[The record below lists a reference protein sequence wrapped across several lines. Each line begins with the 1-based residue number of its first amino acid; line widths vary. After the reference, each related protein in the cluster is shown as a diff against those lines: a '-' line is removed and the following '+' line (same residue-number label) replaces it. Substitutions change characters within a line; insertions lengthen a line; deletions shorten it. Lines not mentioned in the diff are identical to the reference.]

1 MNLQELIKNNDL
13 QKLFFEANVGIEKE
27 GLRTDENE
35 KLAMTDHPHSL
46 GDRLFHPYIQT
57 DFSEAQPEL
66 VTPVQPSV
74 KEAYNWLEGIQDVLN
89 RALPDNEYVWPNS
102 MPNILPEE
110 EEIPIIRYNDPD
122 AIAYRE
128 YLAEHYGKKKQTISG
143 IHFNYSFSEAFLK
156 AAFDAQTDT
165 TDYVAFVND
174 LYVKLAGNFLKY
186 EWMLL
191 YLFGAS
197 PYAEMDFF
205 DSKSGRDLPKPTDYV
220 RSLRNSSFGYHN
232 HDDVIVRYDSV
243 ENYVTDIEDYVETG
257 HLSEEREFYGNAR
270 LRGKGDT
277 LREMLH
283 SGVQYIEFRSI
294 DINPHARIGLTY
306 EQGLFYQFFFM
317 LMVWFDTEATTEE
330 ILEGQKRNLVTSDE
344 HPNADSAFKEH
355 GLKIMDLMLQMLDET
370 EAPAEYVEIVQNE
383 REKFNDPSLTLGA
396 QVAKEIDE
404 MGYLEANR
412 KRGLEYKHFSTDRS
426 YVLNGF
432 TSMEHSTQLL
442 IADAMQHGI
451 EIDVLD
457 YKDQFLELSHGD
469 HVEHVRNGNMTSHDT
484 TISHFLM
491 ENKTVTKKILH
502 KHGYTVPLGG
512 EYHTV
517 EDAAGDYMK
526 YKNQAIVIKPKTTN
540 YGIGISVFKN
550 APSKESY
557 KEALEIAFK
566 EDDAV
571 LVEEFVAGTEYRFFV
586 LDGEV
591 AAVLLRIP
599 ANVVGDGESTISELI
614 DVKNEDPLRGENHRA
629 PMAYIQKGKIETL
642 MLKEQ
647 GYTFDTVPGK
657 GVQVFLRENSNIS
670 TGGDSI
676 DFTDEMHESYNTIAV
691 GIAEALDVKVTGIDL
706 IIPDYKVPSTT
717 DKPGYSCIEANFN
730 PAMNMHAYVT
740 EGKGRRL
747 SQGVLAMLFPELL
760 KKDDQ

>member
-1 MNLQELIKNNDL
+1 MNLQELIKKNDL

-27 GLRTDENE
+27 GLRTDEND

-46 GDRLFHPYIQT
+46 GDRVFHPYIQT
-57 DFSEAQPEL
+57 DFSESQPEM

-74 KEAYNWLEGIQDVLN
+74 KEAYNWLEAIQDVMN
-89 RALPDNEYVWPNS
+89 RALPDNEYIWPNS

-110 EEIPIIRYNDPD
+110 DKIPIIRYNDPE

-156 AAFDAQTDT
+156 ATFDAQTDT
-165 TDYVAFVND
+165 KDYVEFVNS

-197 PYAEMDFF
+197 PHAESHFF

-232 HDDVIVRYDSV
+232 HDDVVVRYDSV
-243 ENYVTDIEDYVETG
+243 EDYVTDIEEYVETG

-270 LRGKGDT
+270 LRGKGNS
-277 LREMLH
+277 LREMLN

-306 EQGLFYQFFFM
+306 EQGLFYQFFYM
-317 LMVWFDTEATTEE
+317 LMVWLDTEATTEE

-344 HPNADSAFKEH
+344 HPNDESAFKKH

-370 EAPAEYVEIVQNE
+370 DAPAEYVEIVQNE
-383 REKFNDPSLTLGA
+383 RKKFTDPSLTLAA
-396 QVAKEIDE
+396 QVAKKIDE

-412 KRGLEYKHFSTDRS
+412 KLGLEYKHYSTDRD

-442 IADAMQHGI
+442 IADAIQHGI

-457 YKDQFLELSHGD
+457 YKDQFLALSHGD

-491 ENKTVTKKILH
+491 ENKTVTKKVLH
-502 KHGYTVPLGG
+502 EHGYAVPLGG

-517 EDAAGDYMK
+517 EEAVGDYTK
-526 YKNQAIVIKPKTTN
+526 YKKQAIVIKPKTTN

-550 APSKESY
+550 PPNKESY
-557 KEALEIAFK
+557 IEALEIAFK

-571 LVEEFVAGTEYRFFV
+571 LVEQFVAGTEYRFFV
-586 LDGEV
+586 LDGKV

-599 ANVVGDGESTISELI
+599 ANVVGDGKSTISELI
-614 DVKNEDPLRGENHRA
+614 AIKNEDPLRGENHRA
-629 PMAYIQKGKIETL
+629 PMAYIQEGQIEAL

-647 GYTFDTVPGK
+647 GYTFDSVPEND
-657 GVQVFLRENSNIS
+657 VQVFLRENSNIS

-676 DFTDEMHESYNTIAV
+676 DFTDEMHETYNAIAE
-691 GIAEALDVKVTGIDL
+691 GIAAALDVKVTGIDL
-706 IIPDYKVPSTT
+706 IIPDYTKPSTIEE
-717 DKPGYSCIEANFN
+717 PGYSCIEANFN

-760 KKDDQ
+760 NQDDE

>member
-35 KLAMTDHPHSL
+35 TLAMTDHPHSL
-46 GDRLFHPYIQT
+46 GDRIFHPYIQT

-74 KEAYNWLEGIQDVLN
+74 KEAYNWLEGIQDVMN
-89 RALPDNEYVWPNS
+89 RALPDNEYIWPNS
-102 MPNILPEE
+102 MPNVLPEE

-122 AIAYRE
+122 AIKYRE

-165 TDYVAFVND
+165 TDFVEFVND

-186 EWMLL
+186 EWILL

-197 PYAEMDFF
+197 PYAELEFF

-232 HDDVIVRYDSV
+232 HDDVVVRYDSV

-270 LRGKGDT
+270 LRGRGSA
-277 LREMLH
+277 LREMLS

-330 ILEGQKRNLVTSDE
+330 ITEGQKRNLVTSDE
-344 HPNADSAFKEH
+344 HPNVDSAFKEH

-370 EAPAEYVEIVQNE
+370 DAPAEYVEIVQNE
-383 REKFNDPSLTLGA
+383 RKKFIDPSLTLA
-396 QVAKEIDE
+396 AEVAKEIDE

-412 KRGLEYKHFSTDRS
+412 KRGLEYKHYSTDRD

-432 TSMEHSTQLL
+432 TNMEHSTQLL
-442 IADAMQHGI
+442 IADAIHHGI

-502 KHGYTVPLGG
+502 RYGYTVPLGG

-517 EDAAGDYMK
+517 EDAIGDYAK
-526 YKNQAIVIKPKTTN
+526 YKNQAIVVKPKTTN

-550 APSKESY
+550 APSQESY

-614 DVKNEDPLRGENHRA
+614 DMKNEDPLRGENHRA
-629 PMAYIQKGKIETL
+629 PMAYIQKGEIETL

-647 GYTFDTVPGK
+647 GYTFDTVPEK
-657 GVQVFLRENSNIS
+657 DVQVFLRENSNIS

-676 DFTDEMHESYNTIAV
+676 DFTDEMHESYNAVAV

-717 DKPGYSCIEANFN
+717 ENSGYSCIEANFN

-747 SQGVLAMLFPELL
+747 SKGVLTMLFPELL